1 MFFESPMDIIYNRA
15 MSLFSGQLTPKSN
28 HYGATDTACGLW
40 RTTLLFICGA
50 GAALL
55 LSGCASI
62 PQYTEAKTLFTKKI
76 DVTLISN
83 QENTRFRIRH
93 PGATQFEEVGT
104 GKFVTTTLSLSEPI
118 ELTAKAPGY
127 QELALTVTSPNRQIQ
142 FFFLKEHRLLT
153 VQSDQP
159 NTQFRIR
166 KTGDARW
173 QEIKDKG
180 ESIECSVPHEGSFEI
195 EARPP
200 GYFPKIM
207 PVLDPTGKLVF
218 SDFTAGREMELTSNQ
233 DYTKF
238 KMRNVGQGESNW
250 EDLGVSRSLR
260 VKMPASGGVEISAEP
275 LYYREK
281 RQVLNEFQDQLPFTF
296 TDEDKISPPKP
307 EIGGGAVPT
316 RGSLPPRPPQLAGK
330 LSGADLAGITGQES
344 WRCML
349 IGIADYRRAGASH
362 PDLGTPTNDVLNL
375 KALLEQQYGFE
386 SSTVLLNGQ
395 ATMQGIRKGFW
406 ELHKACQP
414 NDNVLI
420 FYAGHGTLA
429 PNGAGQWV
437 CADGTELSNAEIK
450 DVIQRLPARR
460 VLLISDSCFS
470 GEFVKRELRIAYGP
484 EAEIQAV
491 THEISQKIVQNKAL
505 GRQVITS
512 GQLAPVNDRGQ
523 GFCQDH
529 SPFTCQLLIAL
540 RDAAQ
545 PGAVI
550 GTTDLHTFISDAL
563 SRQGLSEGQMPQRG
577 VLDGD
582 GGGEYY
588 FVRRK

>member
-1 MFFESPMDIIYNRA
+1 MDTKNQPSHP
-15 MSLFSGQLTPKSN
+15 SLPSRREFLKNASLAAASVAAVNFPSLLHAQAKQPINAVVIGVGGRGGGAGTDFLQAAKNVGVEAKIVAVADIFPGQAKRGKEAFGVPEDKCFSGFDAYMKAINEPGVN
-28 HYGATDTACGLW
+28 YVIIAT
-40 RTTLLFICGA
+40 
-50 GAALL
+50 
-55 LSGCASI
+55 
-62 PQYTEAKTLFTKKI
+62 
-76 DVTLISN
+76 
-83 QENTRFRIRH
+83 
-93 PGATQFEEVGT
+93 
-104 GKFVTTTLSLSEPI
+104 
-118 ELTAKAPGY
+118 
-127 QELALTVTSPNRQIQ
+127 
-142 FFFLKEHRLLT
+142 
-153 VQSDQP
+153 
-159 NTQFRIR
+159 
-166 KTGDARW
+166 
-173 QEIKDKG
+173 
-180 ESIECSVPHEGSFEI
+180 
-195 EARPP
+195 PP
-200 GYFPKIM
+200 G
-207 PVLDPTGKLVF
+207 L
-218 SDFTAGREMELTSNQ
+218 
-233 DYTKF
+233 
-238 KMRNVGQGESNW
+238 
-250 EDLGVSRSLR
+250 
-260 VKMPASGGVEISAEP
+260 VEISAEP

-460 VLLISDSCFS
+460 VLLICPDCRRISRPS
-470 GEFVKRELRIAYGP
+470 GKFPME
-484 EAEIQAV
+484 Q
-491 THEISQKIVQNKAL
+491 
-505 GRQVITS
+505 
-512 GQLAPVNDRGQ
+512 
-523 GFCQDH
+523 C
-529 SPFTCQLLIAL
+529 C
-540 RDAAQ
+540 
-545 PGAVI
+545 
-550 GTTDLHTFISDAL
+550 L
-563 SRQGLSEGQMPQRG
+563 SNTA
-577 VLDGD
+577 
-582 GGGEYY
+582 
-588 FVRRK
+588 